1 MSQPMTHSQKSFDN
15 WLWDNTI
22 SIRTNIKQIIAI
34 FRDDVN
40 KGMKKIVRAAIVLW
54 RGDPVVSKRY
64 MTDIEEASS
73 MMNTH

>member
-1 MSQPMTHSQKSFDN
+1 MTHSQKSFDN

-22 SIRTNIKQIIAI
+22 SIRTNIKQIIAL